1 MLYCFANK
9 ATHARS
15 MIADTR
21 GLLSSFLI
29 PVAWGGVYRL
39 GTSNCYYYACFKLPS
54 SICLLI
60 KPIDKCVL
68 AVGHY

>member
-39 GTSNCYYYACFKLPS
+39 GT
-54 SICLLI
+54 
-60 KPIDKCVL
+60 
-68 AVGHY
+68 